1 MEIAIQ
7 VNGVKRNIVIE
18 TDEMLLET
26 LRKLGFYSVRCGCDT
41 TNCGLCTVWVD
52 GDPILS
58 CAYPTFRVIGHE
70 ITTLEGVAEEA
81 AALADCLAEEGAD
94 QCGYCTTGMMMSAIA
109 LGRKNPQ
116 ATDDEIRHYLN
127 NNLCRCT
134 GYESHM
140 RGIRKYLGGIKG

>member
-1 MEIAIQ
+1 MEIMLQ
-7 VNGVKRNIVIE
+7 VNGVKRNILIE

-26 LRKLGFYSVRCGCDT
+26 LRNLGFYSVRCGCDT

-58 CAYPTFRVIGHE
+58 CAYPTFRAVE
-70 ITTLEGVAEEA
+70 
-81 AALADCLAEEGAD
+81 LADCLAEEGAD

-109 LGRKNPQ
+109 LSRKYPN
-116 ATDDEIRHYLN
+116 ATDEEIKAYLN

-140 RGIRKYLGGIKG
+140 RGIRKFLGGKTL

>member
-1 MEIAIQ
+1 M
-7 VNGVKRNIVIE
+7 
-18 TDEMLLET
+18 
-26 LRKLGFYSVRCGCDT
+26 
-41 TNCGLCTVWVD
+41 WVD

-58 CAYPTFRVIGHE
+58 CAYPTFRVNGHE
-70 ITTLEGVAEEA
+70 ITTLEGIAEEA

-109 LGRKNPQ
+109 LGRKNPN

>member
-26 LRKLGFYSVRCGCDT
+26 LRKLGFCSVRCGCDT

-58 CAYPTFRVIGHE
+58 CAYPTFRVTGHE

-81 AALADCLAEEGAD
+81 SALADCLAEEGAD